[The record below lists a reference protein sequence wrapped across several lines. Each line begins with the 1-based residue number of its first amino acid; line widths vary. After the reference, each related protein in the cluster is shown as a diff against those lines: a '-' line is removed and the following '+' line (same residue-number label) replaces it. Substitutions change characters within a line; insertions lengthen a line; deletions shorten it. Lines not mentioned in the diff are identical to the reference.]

1 MRYSL
6 LLEGQH
12 SLTYLPNQHFY
23 LSRRKGLLG
32 QCPFVDLLREVPPG
46 VLP

>member
-12 SLTYLPNQHFY
+12 SLTYLPNQHFD
-23 LSRRKGLLG
+23 LPRREGLLG
-32 QCPFVDLLREVPPG
+32 QCSFVDLLCEVPAR